1 MIETP
6 YANSIFEQPWWLD
19 IVAPGSWFESV
30 VTEHGKVIARLPY
43 CYNGHSIFMPKLT
56 QTLGPW
62 MEPKIREKIKG
73 NSQLSKQ
80 KEIINCLL
88 EQLPAYKSFQICMD
102 NNNDYILP
110 YRWQGFRYEP
120 SFSYRIRNLE
130 NLNMVFADFHKQ
142 VQKNI
147 RKCEQTCRVSD
158 SVDPDMLYSV
168 MNKTYEHQGRKNP
181 LSKMLVREIVEI
193 ASKNGRG
200 HMFTAKDL
208 QGNIQVS
215 AFMVFDNQRA
225 YALMSG
231 SDPKYRGS
239 GSKSLI
245 YWRQIQFAQQH
256 TCEFDFEGSNVEGI
270 ENIVRQ
276 FGGQYV
282 VNYNIS
288 KKGVIGDFF
297 DTLKP
302 RIKRLIGY
310 KI

>member
-19 IVAPGSWFESV
+19 IVAPGFWSESV
-30 VTEHGKVIARLPY
+30 VKEHGKVIARLPY

-62 MEPKIREKIKG
+62 MVPNLREKIKG
-73 NSQLSKQ
+73 NCQLSRQ

-88 EQLPAYKSFQICMD
+88 AQLPAYKSFQICMD
-102 NNNDYILP
+102 NRNDYILP
-110 YRWQGFRYEP
+110 YRWHGFRYEP
-120 SFSYRIRNLE
+120 SFSYRITNLE
-130 NLNMVFADFHKQ
+130 NLDIVFSNFHKQ
-142 VQKNI
+142 VKKNI
-147 RKCEQTCRVSD
+147 KKCEKTCRVSEE
-158 SVDPDMLYSV
+158 VDPDILISV
-168 MNKTYEHQGRKNP
+168 MNKTYEHQGRNNP
-181 LSKMLVREIVEI
+181 LSNKLVRDIVEV
-193 ASKNGRG
+193 ANKNKRG

-215 AFMVFDNQRA
+215 AFMIFDNNRA

-245 YWRQIQFAQQH
+245 YWRQIQFAQQY
-256 TCEFDFEGSNVEGI
+256 TREFDFEGSNIEGI

-282 VNYNIS
+282 VNYNVA
-288 KKGVIGDFF
+288 KKGIID
-297 DTLKP
+297 DCIDMLKP
-302 RIKRLIGY
+302 RVKRLIGY